1 MVWCGDSIRPSQQ
14 LENLLSGKTPWEQAT
29 PAIQSMARLQF
40 FLAAQE
46 ILSAPTPQEKRARLD
61 KVPPHA
67 KVHVE
72 YEIKRILRYE
82 RGSV

>member
-1 MVWCGDSIRPSQQ
+1 MVWCGDSIRPRRQ
-14 LENLLSGKTPWEQAT
+14 LEDLLSGKTPYDEAT

-46 ILSAPTPQEKRARLD
+46 VLSAATDQEKRARLD